1 MRFQGILIIFL
12 GLFAGAFGLFQS
24 SIRGIATVDASTGQI
39 IWVPV
44 PDDDYWSSRVMKRIC
59 VFCRGHDR
67 I

>member
-1 MRFQGILIIFL
+1 MRFQGILFIL
-12 GLFAGAFGLFQS
+12 LLVLSGAFCLFQS
-24 SIRGIATVDASTGQI
+24 SIRGIPTVDASTGKV

-44 PDDDYWSSRVMKRIC
+44 PDDDYWNSRIIKRIC